1 MLQLLL
7 AGVIDEEVGTS
18 LLTDMLTAVTQKADK
33 EGHPYLSVVVAFARS
48 CSEDLTGI
56 VPRSKQYAMMRK
68 FQMDPPKSQV
78 SNEKNLLKTRVYYTW
93 YAYLF

>member
-1 MLQLLL
+1 
-7 AGVIDEEVGTS
+7 VVDEEVGTS

-56 VPRSKQYAMMRK
+56 IPRSKQYAMMRK

-78 SNEKNLLKTRVYYTW
+78 AVKKSLRTGIDYTHK
-93 YAYLF
+93 YAFHFTSK